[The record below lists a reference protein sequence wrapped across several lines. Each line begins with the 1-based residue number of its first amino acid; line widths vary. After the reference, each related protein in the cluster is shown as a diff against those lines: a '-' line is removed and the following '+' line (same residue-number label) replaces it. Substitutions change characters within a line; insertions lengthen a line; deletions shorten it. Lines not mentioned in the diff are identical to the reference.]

1 VPSAH
6 WNSVTMR
13 NASGSRP
20 TLVSALGRLAG
31 VQGNGGL
38 RRGRGTRRAQ
48 DAGAWEGG
56 SESNNEYYQGDE
68 AARGTR

>member
-1 VPSAH
+1 MEPAPVSSAH

-13 NASGSRP
+13 NASGSQP
-20 TLVSALGRLAG
+20 PLVSGVGRLAG

-38 RRGRGTRRAQ
+38 RRGRGTGRAQ

-56 SESNNEYYQGDE
+56 SESNNEQDQGD
-68 AARGTR
+68 